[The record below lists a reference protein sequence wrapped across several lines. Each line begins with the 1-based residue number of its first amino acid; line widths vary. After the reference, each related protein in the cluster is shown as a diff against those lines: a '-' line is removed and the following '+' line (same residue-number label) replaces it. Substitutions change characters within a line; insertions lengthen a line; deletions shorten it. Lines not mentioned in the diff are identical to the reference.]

1 MVNICESSKEVAQG
15 CVRDFVF
22 STFDAGYIKRP
33 LGPGLGVV
41 VNEDAI
47 REAAATGHR
56 WRNPV
61 WRNADGCVT
70 EW

>member
-1 MVNICESSKEVAQG
+1 MNLRVSSPELGQG
-15 CVRDFVF
+15 CVGDNVS
-22 STFDAGYIKRP
+22 STFEAGYIKRP

-47 REAAATGHR
+47 RESAATGHR

>member
-1 MVNICESSKEVAQG
+1 MNLRESRSEIATG
-15 CVRDFVF
+15 CVSDNVP
-22 STFDAGYIKRP
+22 STFETGYINRP

-47 REAAATGHR
+47 READASGHR

>member
-1 MVNICESSKEVAQG
+1 MNLRVSSTEHSPG
-15 CVRDFVF
+15 CVSDIVS
-22 STFDAGYIKRP
+22 STFDVGYIKRP

-47 REAAATGHR
+47 REAAAMGHR

>member
-1 MVNICESSKEVAQG
+1 MNLRVSSKEVAQG
-15 CVRDFVF
+15 CVSDNVS
-22 STFDAGYIKRP
+22 STFDAGYINRP

-47 REAAATGHR
+47 REAAAKGHR

>member
-1 MVNICESSKEVAQG
+1 MNLRVSSSEIAKG
-15 CVRDFVF
+15 CVSDIVS

-47 REAAATGHR
+47 REAAAIGHR